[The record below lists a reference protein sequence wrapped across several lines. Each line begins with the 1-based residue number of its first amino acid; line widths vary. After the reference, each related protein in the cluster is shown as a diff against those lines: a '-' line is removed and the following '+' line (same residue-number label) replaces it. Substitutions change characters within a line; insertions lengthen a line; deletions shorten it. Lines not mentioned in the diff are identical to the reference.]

1 MNYGYSDLN
10 TREIFFFFFLKWT
23 TGVSHFKK
31 INWHNLFPMIDL
43 ELSSKNQNF
52 GKSYPSP
59 KLKSFCILKDFCV
72 MILTNVL
79 FFHIIYLNVNCESLV
94 TQGINIYK
102 TIHAWVKVSF
112 KMQNTR
118 QILMLQY
125 EQLIWFHIPHCN

>member
-1 MNYGYSDLN
+1 MSPSLLENQMMKFI
-10 TREIFFFFFLKWT
+10 EIK
-23 TGVSHFKK
+23 
-31 INWHNLFPMIDL
+31 L

-59 KLKSFCILKDFCV
+59 KLNSFCILKDFCV

-79 FFHIIYLNVNCESLV
+79 FSHIIYLNVNCESLV

-112 KMQNTR
+112 KMQYTR